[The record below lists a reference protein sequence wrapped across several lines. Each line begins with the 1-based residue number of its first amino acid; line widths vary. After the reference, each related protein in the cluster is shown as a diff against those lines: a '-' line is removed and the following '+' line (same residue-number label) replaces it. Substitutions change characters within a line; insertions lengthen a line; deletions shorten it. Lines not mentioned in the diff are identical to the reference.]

1 MWPVVTHNLVK
12 KEPRQREGLVPE
24 LQSLMEQYASY
35 LLDSSPNGMTAEEQ
49 MELFG

>member
-1 MWPVVTHNLVK
+1 MGYRNL
-12 KEPRQREGLVPE
+12 PGYDLMAE

-35 LLDSSPNGMTAEEQ
+35 LLDSSPDGMTAEEQ